1 MCNECLVYP
10 ALQKFYNALDII
22 DKIDCEK
29 YIFETI
35 PQLDAFFSEM
45 RNITFVVQ
53 KSFNT
58 PELKIDYEQ
67 IRDKFFNNSTM
78 NWFKN
83 TRNEISKQHPFKL
96 EKALEIEYYLPNFSI
111 KKTNSRLTI
120 DNDYNFLELFQCL
133 KNFLDTNYS
142 NSVELFLST
151 NITFLENG
159 KEINVYSI
167 IRDGIDIMNSFIQ
180 ELISRYPCSCIK
192 CIKIKPGIGNTSYL
206 YINSTLIIIFFIVIY
221 YF

>member
-22 DKIDCEK
+22 DKIDCKK

-45 RNITFVVQ
+45 RNITFVLQ

-111 KKTNSRLTI
+111 KATNSRLTI
-120 DNDYNFLELFQCL
+120 DNDYNFLDLYQSL
-133 KNFLDTNYS
+133 KNFLDTHYS
-142 NSVELFLST
+142 NSVEVF
-151 NITFLENG
+151 
-159 KEINVYSI
+159 
-167 IRDGIDIMNSFIQ
+167 
-180 ELISRYPCSCIK
+180 
-192 CIKIKPGIGNTSYL
+192 
-206 YINSTLIIIFFIVIY
+206 
-221 YF
+221 